1 MTIPWMFSIF
11 VLRTEFGEY
20 ILLVLFP
27 VVILNQSVSNTTEE
41 NLFYIKKGMQS
52 NVLHTKIFIVW

>member
-52 NVLHTKIFIVW
+52 NVLHTKIFIV